1 MSSFGSENGEALQF
15 FANENALIAQ
25 VGSKQNLRP

>member
-1 MSSFGSENGEALQF
+1 LVLKMARLYNF